1 MGHASARSCKNAFN
15 CCVDIWVFDR
25 FVPGHVLR
33 LSRSLGSPGLRA
45 VILDSKYPRQEQL
58 PFLQFPF
65 FRVVGA
71 GLSWSDNTVP
81 WRTH

>member
-45 VILDSKYPRQEQL
+45 VTLDLVASTLVAWTKRVKVPKTRTPSL
-58 PFLQFPF
+58 PPVSFL
-65 FRVVGA
+65 
-71 GLSWSDNTVP
+71 
-81 WRTH
+81 